1 MSPSRFEASTTTA
14 FTLSVTTYVDPA
26 DSLRRRLE
34 GATRLV
40 EMTRRLAAEHDLQ
53 RILEI
58 VATECCPALE
68 AERSSLFLYD
78 EARGEVYTRVASGL
92 AVEEIRHS
100 VEHGIVGW
108 VVRHRQSATVQDVFS
123 DPRWNPAPDQQTGFS
138 THNILAV
145 PVLSPGDDRILG
157 VLEVWNKRTLFDAHD
172 EHLLQAFAAH
182 IGAAL
187 DRQAL
192 RSQIRVSRE
201 IEQSLEAARNVQ
213 LTFLPHR
220 LPDIPGYALAA
231 WWQPAE
237 AVGGDYYDVVPL
249 PDGCWALAVA
259 DVSGHGLAPSLIMAA
274 ARAMLHVLSQT
285 SSRPARI
292 VNLLS
297 RTIDPDLETGRFITM
312 FLGSFDPRRHEV
324 RFANAGHAPAYH
336 FRKATQEFIALK
348 ATGLPIGV
356 AAARCKESQVAVQL
370 EPGDLLVLA
379 TDGTIEQRGKSQEL
393 FGSRRLCDL
402 IAARQNL
409 SAEELVQE
417 IRTAIT
423 SRYDGLYP
431 DDDVTVLV
439 LKRDFVP
446 DRNPAEAVSY
456 ADSPPPT

>member
-1 MSPSRFEASTTTA
+1 MCPTLFDPSSSAA
-14 FTLSVTTYVDPA
+14 FTLGVTTFADPA

-78 EARGEVYTRVASGL
+78 EKAREVYTRVASGL

-100 VEHGIVGW
+100 VDHGIVGW
-108 VVRHRQSATVQDVFS
+108 VVRHRQSATVQDVAS

-145 PVLSPGDDRILG
+145 PVFSPGDDRILG

-187 DRQAL
+187 DRQSL
-192 RSQIRVSRE
+192 RSQVRQTRE
-201 IEQSLEAARNVQ
+201 MEQSLEAARNVQ
-213 LTFLPHR
+213 LSFLPGR
-220 LPDIPGYALAA
+220 LPDIPGYQLAA

-237 AVGGDYYDVVPL
+237 AVGGDYYDMVPL

-259 DVSGHGLAPSLIMAA
+259 DVSGHGLAPSLIMAS

-292 VNLLS
+292 LNLLS
-297 RTIDPDLETGRFITM
+297 QTIVPDLQAGRFITM

-324 RFANAGHAPAYH
+324 RYANAGHAPAIH
-336 FRKATQEFIALK
+336 FRRSSQEFVDLS

-356 AAARCKESQVAVQL
+356 SDGRCKEAAVPLRL

-379 TDGTIEQRGKSQEL
+379 TDGTIEQRGQTQEL
-393 FGSRRLCDL
+393 FGQRRLRDL
-402 IAARQNL
+402 ILANQGR
-409 SAEELVQE
+409 SAEELVRE
-417 IRTAIT
+417 IKSAIT
-423 SRYDGLYP
+423 ARYDGPHP
-431 DDDVTVLV
+431 DDDITVLV
-439 LKRDFVP
+439 LKRDRETDHP
-446 DRNPAEAVSY
+446 W
-456 ADSPPPT
+456 

>member
-1 MSPSRFEASTTTA
+1 MTPILFEPDLSGA
-14 FTLSVTTYVDPA
+14 FTLGLTTFVDPA
-26 DSLRRRLE
+26 ETLRRRLE

-58 VATECCPALE
+58 VATECCPALQV
-68 AERSSLFLYD
+68 ERSSLFLYD
-78 EARGEVYTRVASGL
+78 EPRREVYTRVASGL

-108 VVRHRQSATVQDVFS
+108 VVRHRQSATVQDVSS

-138 THNILAV
+138 TQNILAV
-145 PVLSPGDDRILG
+145 PVCSPGDDRVLG

-187 DRQAL
+187 DRQSL
-192 RSQIRVSRE
+192 RTQVRYSRE

-213 LTFLPHR
+213 LSFLPHR

-259 DVSGHGLAPSLIMAA
+259 DVSGHGLGPSLIMAS

-285 SSRPARI
+285 SSRPGRI

-297 RTIDPDLETGRFITM
+297 QTIVPDLQSGRFITM
-312 FLGSFDPRRHEV
+312 FLASFDPKRHEL
-324 RFANAGHAPAYH
+324 RFANAGHAPAYL
-336 FRKATQEFIALK
+336 FRKETQEFVSLG

-356 AAARCKESQVAVQL
+356 SDSRCKESASPIPL
-370 EPGDLLVLA
+370 APGDLIVLA
-379 TDGTIEQRGKSQEL
+379 TDGTIEQRGKTREL
-393 FGSRRLCDL
+393 FGSRRFCDL
-402 IAARQNL
+402 ILQKQDL
-409 SAEELVQE
+409 PAEELVGE
-417 IRTAIT
+417 IRSAIT
-423 SRYDGLYP
+423 SRYDGPYP
-431 DDDVTVLV
+431 DDDVTILV
-439 LKRDFVP
+439 LKRDH
-446 DRNPAEAVSY
+446 DAVR
-456 ADSPPPT
+456 

>member
-1 MSPSRFEASTTTA
+1 MSPTLFDATTSSA
-14 FTLSVTTYVDPA
+14 FTLGVTTFADPA

-68 AERSSLFLYD
+68 VERSSLFLYD
-78 EARGEVYTRVASGL
+78 ESAREVYTRVASGL

-100 VEHGIVGW
+100 VDHGIVGW
-108 VVRHRQSATVQDVFS
+108 VVRHRQSATVQDVAS

-145 PVLSPGDDRILG
+145 PVFSPGDDRILG

-187 DRQAL
+187 DRQSL
-192 RSQIRVSRE
+192 RSQVRQTRE
-201 IEQSLEAARNVQ
+201 MEQSLEAARNVQ
-213 LTFLPHR
+213 LSFLPGR
-220 LPDIPGYALAA
+220 LPDIPGYQLAT

-237 AVGGDYYDVVPL
+237 AVGGDYYDTVPL

-259 DVSGHGLAPSLIMAA
+259 DVSGHGLAPSLIMAS

-285 SSRPARI
+285 SSRPGRI
-292 VNLLS
+292 LNLLS
-297 RTIDPDLETGRFITM
+297 QTIVPDLQAGRFITM
-312 FLGSFDPRRHEV
+312 FLGSFDPRQHEL
-324 RFANAGHAPAYH
+324 RYANAGHAPAIH
-336 FRKATQEFIALK
+336 FRRSSQELVDLA

-356 AAARCKESQVAVQL
+356 SDSRCKEPGTPIRL
-370 EPGDLLVLA
+370 DPGDLIVLA
-379 TDGTIEQRGKSQEL
+379 TDGTIEQRGCTHEL
-393 FGSRRLCDL
+393 FGRRRLREL
-402 IAARQNL
+402 ILANQNG
-409 SAEELVQE
+409 SAEELVHE
-417 IRTAIT
+417 IKSAIT
-423 SRYDGLYP
+423 ARYDGLHP
-431 DDDVTVLV
+431 DDDITVLV
-439 LKRDFVP
+439 LKRNGETVVP
-446 DRNPAEAVSY
+446 
-456 ADSPPPT
+456 